1 MAEKATNVGG
11 QADAELLNKVRTGDA
26 TAFGVLYH
34 RHVTA
39 VRRLAR
45 ELVMSPA
52 EADHLVAETFALVHD
67 VTQRGDGPTD
77 AFRPYVLTALRR
89 VAADQVRNWRVP
101 TAGHSDPG
109 EPLATPARPTRT
121 TRRSSARSCPCPSAG
136 APSSGTPT
144 SKKSPRPRSLSLLG
158 VDAKGVAD
166 LRRSAREGLRQAI
179 VRTYIARTAR
189 PECQPTAERLDEYQR
204 GALAEQDA
212 AVVGGHVEGCA
223 DCAALCVALGG
234 ITAGLRDQVAPVFLG
249 PAATQYLLGSRDAI
263 AGGPGTPPAADTRE
277 SSAIA
282 AGTTAGV
289 LQMLDRLPRPA
300 RVGVAVAGGGVRG
313 RGRGNRGE
321 GDRARLQDPQSGRR
335 QPRLAGHQGERHS
348 GALVPARPDAEA
360 DTYTPSRSGGP
371 SRPRRPPWRPSR
383 RRPRPRLPARPPQA
397 TSSPPAAAQLSASVS
412 LSGGRHF
419 QSLSFQVNDTG
430 NAATGQLTATITLPS
445 GAFFGGSGRQED
457 DGWSCQPVSG
467 GASCQHA
474 ALAAGGAGSRHDLH
488 LRQQPGLRAAG
499 AAHRRRAAACP
510 RAQSPG
516 TSSVNDRTA

>member
-1 MAEKATNVGG
+1 VAEKATNVSG

-101 TAGHSDPG
+101 MAGHSDPG
-109 EPLATPARPTRT
+109 EPLTTPA
-121 TRRSSARSCPCPSAG
+121 
-136 APSSGTPT
+136 APDSDEAPIV
-144 SKKSPRPRSLSLLG
+144 RAFLSLPERWRAVLWHADIEGEPATEIAMLLG
-158 VDAKGVAD
+158 VDANAVAD

-189 PECQPTAERLDEYQR
+189 PECQPTAERLDGYQR

-212 AVVGGHVEGCA
+212 AAVGRHVEGCA

-263 AGGPGTPPAADTRE
+263 PADSRTPPPADTRE
-277 SSAIA
+277 RSAIA

-300 RVGVAVAGGGVRG
+300 RVGVAVVVAACAVAAGAIVAKETAHDSGTRNLAADSRASLDIKAGATPVPSSQPAPTPKPKPTPKHH
-313 RGRGNRGE
+313 
-321 GDRARLQDPQSGRR
+321 RARR
-335 QPRLAGHQGERHS
+335 
-348 GALVPARPDAEA
+348 PAP
-360 DTYTPSRSGGP
+360 TSSP
-371 SRPRRPPWRPSR
+371 
-383 RRPRPRLPARPPQA
+383 LPAAQPPAPSPTTTVPPPQA

-445 GAFFGGSGRQED
+445 GAFFGGSGRQEN
-457 DGWSCQPVSG
+457 DGWSCQPASG

-474 ALAAGGAGSRHDLH
+474 ALAAGAQAPGMIFIFASSQACGQPVQLTAVSGSL
-488 LRQQPGLRAAG
+488 
-499 AAHRRRAAACP
+499 
-510 RAQSPG
+510 S
-516 TSSVNDRTA
+516 TSAESGDIQCQ

>member
-1 MAEKATNVGG
+1 VAEKATNVRG
-11 QADAELLNKVRTGDA
+11 QADADLLNRVRTGDA

-45 ELVMSPA
+45 ELVTSPA

-89 VAADQVRNWRVP
+89 VAADQVRNWRQP

-109 EPLATPARPTRT
+109 EPLATP
-121 TRRSSARSCPCPSAG
+121 G
-136 APSSGTPT
+136 APDSDDAPIV
-144 SKKSPRPRSLSLLG
+144 RAFLSLPERWRAVLWHADIEEEPAAEIAVLLG

-204 GALAEQDA
+204 GTLAEQDA
-212 AVVGGHVEGCA
+212 ATVGGHVEGCA

-249 PAATQYLLGSRDAI
+249 PTATQYLLGSRDSI
-263 AGGPGTPPAADTRE
+263 PPGPGTPPPADTDE
-277 SSAIA
+277 SGAIA

-300 RVGVAVAGGGVRG
+300 RVGVAVAVAACAIAAGAIVAKVTAHDSGTR
-313 RGRGNRGE
+313 NLAA
-321 GDRARLQDPQSGRR
+321 DSRASLDIKASATPAPSSQPAPAPKPKPTRTHHRTRR
-335 QPRLAGHQGERHS
+335 PAPTSSPALATQ
-348 GALVPARPDAEA
+348 VP
-360 DTYTPSRSGGP
+360 TPSPTSP
-371 SRPRRPPWRPSR
+371 T
-383 RRPRPRLPARPPQA
+383 PRPTA
-397 TSSPPAAAQLSASVS
+397 SPPAAAQLSASVS

-419 QSLSFQVNDTG
+419 QALSFQVNDTG

-445 GAFFGGSGRQED
+445 GAFFGGSGHHED
-457 DGWSCQPVSG
+457 DGWSCQPASG

-474 ALAAGGAGSRHDLH
+474 ALAAGAQAPGVIFIFASSQACGQPVQLSAVSGSL
-488 LRQQPGLRAAG
+488 
-499 AAHRRRAAACP
+499 
-510 RAQSPG
+510 S
-516 TSSVNDRTA
+516 TSAESGDIQCQ